1 MEYDRWM
8 GGEGRVHRI
17 AFAIL
22 HRHVIDQHHAT
33 QEELPLQRRPAG
45 LPCIWPS
52 AGRRGGKRDGSLQ
65 RSRMEEKP
73 KAIAVGV
80 AVAIDRSLT
89 VSITLCHGIGNG
101 KKIQATH
108 AAEGSS
114 EIPICPVC
122 KQ

>member
-1 MEYDRWM
+1 MEVYNAAAYAA
-8 GGEGRVHRI
+8 RI
-17 AFAIL
+17 LAA
-22 HRHVIDQHHAT
+22 
-33 QEELPLQRRPAG
+33 AG
-45 LPCIWPS
+45 
-52 AGRRGGKRDGSLQ
+52 
-65 RSRMEEKP
+65 SRMEEKP